1 MDIGLDGHDGVARL
15 RFECMH
21 WMQLLLML
29 VLMLLHAAAVR
40 VDEQITH
47 PIVDDFLR
55 IVQEERFARYA
66 AIRRGRRIHAPIA
79 HGIHVEP
86 IIGQQCITPTRDTT
100 TSATATASSCSASA
114 MACAAHAAAH
124 ATHATRG
131 AIKLLR
137 RAARLLRVQSVA
149 VLARNAYA
157 DASSNGCSCCHRW
170 RMQVEGFHVGAERG

>member
-47 PIVDDFLR
+47 PIVDDLLR
-55 IVQEERFARYA
+55 IVQEERFARDA
-66 AIRRGRRIHAPIA
+66 AIGRGRRIHAPIA
-79 HGIHVEP
+79 HGIHIEP
-86 IIGQQCITPTRDTT
+86 IVGQQCVAPAGDTT
-100 TSATATASSCSASA
+100 TSATACSSDSAGA
-114 MACAAHAAAH
+114 VACAAHAAAQ

-137 RAARLLRVQSVA
+137 RAARLLRVQSIA

-157 DASSNGCSCCHRW
+157 DASSDGCSGSHRR
-170 RMQVEGFHVGAERG
+170 RMQVKGFHVGAERG

>member
-1 MDIGLDGHDGVARL
+1 MDIGLDGHDGVARF

-21 WMQLLLML
+21 WMQLLLMRM
-29 VLMLLHAAAVR
+29 LMLLHAAAVR

-47 PIVDDFLR
+47 PIVDDLLR
-55 IVQEERFARYA
+55 IVQEERFARDA
-66 AIRRGRRIHAPIA
+66 AIGRWRRIHAPIA

-86 IIGQQCITPTRDTT
+86 IVGQQCIATATANTT
-100 TSATATASSCSASA
+100 TSATACSSCSAGA
-114 MACAAHAAAH
+114 VACAAHAAAH
-124 ATHATRG
+124 AAHATRG

-149 VLARNAYA
+149 VLARNANA
-157 DASSNGCSCCHRW
+157 NASSSRCSCSHRW